1 MRWSRVLGVVL
12 MLAAIGGSA
21 AAISS
26 AGDLRDAVDE
36 RSSSLDQALI
46 AGGEALRTADDTV
59 AIVASI
65 VGQLAGS
72 LVAVEDAALDSIATI
87 DDAQN
92 GLNKL
97 AEISGEDLPRII
109 DSLKEA
115 MPALIQVADVIDG
128 TLGALS
134 FVGVPYDPD
143 VPFDESLSGV
153 ADSIDDL
160 PEQVRHQADLIEE
173 VAEGLGGIADQAGQL
188 IIEMGVA
195 RLQLLDGIEL
205 LNQYRATTA
214 TAIETVETERELL
227 AGRTESER
235 SAIWWLAA
243 AVVLA
248 QLGLFTAGTWL
259 LFRKSTARPGVI
271 VEPGTHPVEAD
282 GSS

>member
-12 MLAAIGGSA
+12 MLAAIGASVTA
-21 AAISS
+21 VTA
-26 AGDLRDAVDE
+26 AGDLRDAVEE

-143 VPFDESLSGV
+143 VPFDESLSGI

-160 PEQVRHQADLIEE
+160 PEQVRHQADLIED

-214 TAIETVETERELL
+214 TAIETVENERDLL
-227 AGRTESER
+227 AGRVESEQT
-235 SAIWWLAA
+235 AIWWLAA

-248 QLGLFTAGTWL
+248 QLGLFAAGTWL
-259 LFRKSTARPGVI
+259 LFRRPTAAPERGENS
-271 VEPGTHPVEAD
+271 EPSG
-282 GSS
+282 

>member
-1 MRWSRVLGVVL
+1 MRWSRVLGAVL
-12 MLAAIGGSA
+12 ILAAIGGSV
-21 AAISS
+21 AAITA

-36 RSSSLDQALI
+36 RSSSLDQALV

-59 AIVASI
+59 AIVVSI
-65 VGQLAGS
+65 VDQLAGS
-72 LVAVEDAALDSIATI
+72 LAAVEDAALDSISTL
-87 DDAQN
+87 DDAEN

-143 VPFDESLSGV
+143 VPFDESLSGI

-214 TAIETVETERELL
+214 TAIESVETERDLL
-227 AGRTESER
+227 AERPNSER

-243 AVVLA
+243 AVVMA

-259 LFRKSTARPGVI
+259 LFRKSAAPPGD
-271 VEPGTHPVEAD
+271 A
-282 GSS
+282 